1 MSVLDNLNRI
11 KSCKEDIKQAI
22 IDKGV
27 DMTDV
32 AFTEYATKISEI
44 PQGGGGGTAD
54 IIEATQNLSPN
65 YYSTA
70 VRVPDYT
77 FAYCPTITS
86 VDLPNVWEVGNTA
99 FYYCLNLN
107 NVNLPSCERI
117 SAYAFQD
124 CRALTAINLPNCSY
138 ISEGIFFNCSALQYA
153 NMQNCSVVA
162 YKTFENCINLSDVV
176 LTNCTRIDNQAFSSC
191 NALPY
196 LDLPNCT
203 RIETNAFRKCSNLT
217 QVNIPRCSYLST
229 NVFNSCLNLTQVD
242 LTNTYY
248 CQLAN
253 SNAFLRCPFSRGE
266 GSIYI
271 HAGQLSLYQNGDFW
285 SWYSACFVPIGDPNQ
300 TLLGFDGSR
309 LYGDTSVIY
318 NDYENAFHITRDMI
332 TSVDLPNLVNIE
344 SSCFNNCYNLTDV
357 NLPNCVSLALG
368 AFENCTALTSINL
381 PNCEY
386 LQNYAFGGCSN
397 LTSINLPNCTNV
409 RAHVFRDCAT
419 LTSIN
424 LPMCEYVGVYAFAN
438 CPSLTTINLPNCS
451 QIGYNLFEGDYAN
464 DYPSKTLY
472 VGTSISTVCR
482 LGGLF
487 DNAQIGKIS
496 AIYVPMSLV
505 ESYKTAEVWGA
516 YASLIFG
523 V

>member
-1 MSVLDNLNRI
+1 MAVIDNLNII
-11 KSCKEDIKQAI
+11 KTCKEDIKQAI
-22 IDKGV
+22 INKGV

-32 AFTEYATKISEI
+32 PFTGYATKISEI
-44 PQGGGGGTAD
+44 PQGGGGSGTAD

-70 VRVPDYT
+70 TRVPDYT
-77 FAYCPTITS
+77 FTYCPTITS
-86 VDLPNVWEVGNTA
+86 VDLPNVWEVGYLA
-99 FYYCLNLN
+99 FYYCQNLN

-124 CRALTAINLPNCSY
+124 CPALTAINLPNCSY
-138 ISEGIFFNCSALQYA
+138 ISYGIFYNCSALQYA
-153 NMQNCSVVA
+153 NMQNCSIVA
-162 YKTFENCINLSDVV
+162 HKTFENCINLTDVV
-176 LTNCTRIDNQAFSSC
+176 LPNCITIGSQAFSSC

-203 RIETNAFRKCSNLT
+203 RINTNAFRKCSNLT
-217 QVNIPRCSYLST
+217 QVNIPRCSYLDA
-229 NVFNSCLNLTQVD
+229 NVFNSCLTLTQVD

-248 CQLAN
+248 CQLSN

-271 HAGQLSLYQNGDFW
+271 HAGQLSLYQNGDYW
-285 SWYSACFVPIGDPNQ
+285 SWYSACFVPVGDPNQ

-318 NDYENAFHITRDMI
+318 NNYENAFHITRDMI
-332 TSVDLPNLVNIE
+332 TTVDLPNVVNIE
-344 SSCFNNCYNLTDV
+344 SNCFQNCYNLTDV
-357 NLPNCVSLALG
+357 NLPDCVSLALG
-368 AFENCTALTSINL
+368 TFENCTTLSSINL
-381 PNCEY
+381 PNCEF
-386 LQNYAFGGCSN
+386 LQNYAFAGCSN
-397 LTSINLPNCTNV
+397 LPSINLPNCNTV
-409 RAHVFRDCAT
+409 RNFAFR
-419 LTSIN
+419 
-424 LPMCEYVGVYAFAN
+424 N

-451 QIGYNLFEGDYAN
+451 YIGNSLFHGDV
-464 DYPSKTLY
+464 DSGYPSKILY
-472 VGTSISTVCR
+472 IGTSISTMCE
-482 LGGLF
+482 LGGMF
-487 DNAQIGKIS
+487 DVVNPGNIS

-505 ESYKTAEVWGA
+505 DAYKTAKNWGL